1 MAKKPRFYRA
11 TRSFVV
17 TENGLA
23 ADTVAAGELFHP
35 DHPYVKRYIDH
46 LTPTDSIGRFDWTD
60 DVEQATSG
68 PGEKR
73 GHKSG

>member
-23 ADTVAAGELFHP
+23 ADTVAAGE
-35 DHPYVKRYIDH
+35 RYIDH